1 MFQKRPS
8 KKGRGDTQT
17 PKLQFQQSNLPESL
31 PANTEIKLVLTEAP
45 LVNTGAALGLT
56 PESF

>member
-1 MFQKRPS
+1 MTLFKLTTVVGTHTNAKQRFQH
-8 KKGRGDTQT
+8 
-17 PKLQFQQSNLPESL
+17 LNLPESL

-45 LVNTGAALGLT
+45 LVNAGAALSLT